1 MADPTPLEE
10 KYRIAAL
17 ALADLSEDDQP
28 DSDLFHPWGR
38 GGRLW
43 QAGRYALIA
52 LRRRKDRVGDADFN
66 HDEREALNLFAQ
78 YQADVRTLE
87 AEMYLRHAHL
97 HALKALRAL
106 IALRR
111 SKDRVGDADFNDDER
126 EALNLFAKYQ
136 EDIRTLEAETYLSHA
151 HFHALKALRAN
162 YGLDLEWVGD
172 TASFPLDV
180 IRSSFDS

>member
-66 HDEREALNLFAQ
+66 DDEREALNLFAQ

-87 AEMYLRHAHL
+87 AEC
-97 HALKALRAL
+97 
-106 IALRR
+106 
-111 SKDRVGDADFNDDER
+111 
-126 EALNLFAKYQ
+126 
-136 EDIRTLEAETYLSHA
+136 T
-151 HFHALKALRAN
+151 
-162 YGLDLEWVGD
+162 
-172 TASFPLDV
+172 
-180 IRSSFDS
+180 